1 MNLLENTKIL
11 AEKMGFKLVE
21 FQAPILDSQFKPI
34 GETSYRLVDESGK
47 IKTYGTLETIN
58 AYFQM
63 NNRF

>member
-11 AEKMGFKLVE
+11 AKKMGFKLVE
-21 FQAPILDSQFKPI
+21 FQAPILDSNCKPI

-63 NNRF
+63 KNRF

>member
-11 AEKMGFKLVE
+11 AEKLGYKLVE
-21 FQAPILDSQFKPI
+21 FQAPILDSQYKPI

>member
-1 MNLLENTKIL
+1 MNNLENIKVYAKKL
-11 AEKMGFKLVE
+11 GYRLVE
-21 FQAPILDSQFKPI
+21 FQAPILDSNCKPI

-47 IKTYGTLETIN
+47 IITYGTLETIN